1 VSRLKPSDVRQ
12 AQRFTQPVERI
23 SDIEP
28 PMATLSEAELE
39 RRLEFAQDGREDAQ
53 REAADVEAEQG

>member
-1 VSRLKPSDVRQ
+1 MSRLKPSDVRQ
-12 AQRFTQPVERI
+12 AQRFTQPVERL
-23 SDIEP
+23 SE
-28 PMATLSEAELE
+28 LSEAEQE